1 MATTVTVYVL
11 LIVVH
16 LGADIFRTFSF
27 PEPDL
32 QTCMEEAFKA
42 TASLAT
48 PGVMGVS
55 IDCYA
60 VEVEKREHA

>member
-1 MATTVTVYVL
+1 MPTTVTVYVL

-16 LGADIFRTFSF
+16 IGAEVFRSFSF
-27 PEPDL
+27 TEPDL
-32 QTCMEEAFKA
+32 QTCMEEGFRARA
-42 TASLAT
+42 QLAT
-48 PGVMGVS
+48 PGEIGVS

>member
-1 MATTVTVYVL
+1 MPTTVTVYVL
-11 LIVVH
+11 LIVIH
-16 LGADIFRTFSF
+16 LGSDVFRTFSF

-32 QTCMEEAFKA
+32 QTCMEEGFRAR
-42 TASLAT
+42 ASLST
-48 PGVMGVS
+48 PGEMGVS